1 MEDLTRQ
8 ERKRLQKKRAR
19 VRGIILLACLLLFI
33 TGVSITYDV
42 MQKVLG
48 LKNDESII
56 SFRNTGQAL
65 NELTCELPRLSDH
78 IKNMLFQIYVQAH
91 WMLERLLRWFA
102 ALIRR

>member
-1 MEDLTRQ
+1 MM
-8 ERKRLQKKRAR
+8 KA
-19 VRGIILLACLLLFI
+19 LL
-33 TGVSITYDV
+33 
-42 MQKVLG
+42 
-48 LKNDESII
+48 